1 VLRILSVEESSPRVM
16 PVRVYNGAAQ
26 RGMAADAAAPTPVE
40 AGTLDITADVTLSV
54 EVGPAAR

>member
-1 VLRILSVEESSPRVM
+1 M
-16 PVRVYNGAAQ
+16 PMRVYNGAAS